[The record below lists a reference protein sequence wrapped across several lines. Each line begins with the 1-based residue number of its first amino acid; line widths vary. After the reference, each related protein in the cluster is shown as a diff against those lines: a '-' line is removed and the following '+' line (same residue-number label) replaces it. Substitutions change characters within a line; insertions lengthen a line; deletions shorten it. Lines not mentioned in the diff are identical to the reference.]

1 MSDETV
7 NAPVPAQEA
16 AQEPAAQKEDAP
28 IVPAK
33 SAEEDAAPTESKP
46 ASEPADANANAT
58 APAAE
63 DSSKPADD
71 SADKAPEAPA
81 GKADVEMAD
90 SAPPAEAPAADPEDS
105 SAPAPADAAAAATP
119 GKAKTPAKRKS
130 VGAADAKGKKL
141 NKKASKARILHLDAQ
156 PGDHYFVKLK
166 GFPQWPVII
175 CDEDMLPAS
184 LIKSRPVTAKRADGT
199 YRDDYADGAKKAGD
213 RTFPVMYLSTN
224 EFGWVSNSDL
234 IDLDPTTV
242 MDVKMD
248 KMRKDLQIAHELASQ
263 NHPLSHYK
271 ELLQQYQEDLLE
283 QEKAKEAKAAAKA
296 TPKGKKAKAAVDEDG
311 DVDMDD
317 AADED
322 GTPAKEKKSAKKRK
336 AEDTAETPARSDSVK
351 KPKIKLTMNSTPK
364 TNGTAAP
371 SAKSAKTAEPKAA
384 KPKAKKAKETEEKK
398 AEKEPATPK
407 EPTLTAEEKHQRKEK
422 EVLFLRHKL
431 QKGLLTRDQEPKE
444 EEMKSMSGYIGTLE
458 EYPDLEVSIIRAT
471 KINKVLKAILKLDNI
486 PKEAEFQLKPRSQT
500 LLDKWNKLLASDST
514 PSAPAEVANGVNGTK
529 EAKTNG
535 VKEKSEG
542 TEEKPKEE
550 SKEESKGPKE
560 SAKADDATAA
570 TESTSGVATTTA
582 AE

>member
-1 MSDETV
+1 MT
-7 NAPVPAQEA
+7 
-16 AQEPAAQKEDAP
+16 
-28 IVPAK
+28 
-33 SAEEDAAPTESKP
+33 
-46 ASEPADANANAT
+46 
-58 APAAE
+58 
-63 DSSKPADD
+63 
-71 SADKAPEAPA
+71 
-81 GKADVEMAD
+81 D
-90 SAPPAEAPAADPEDS
+90 SAPPAEAPAADAEE
-105 SAPAPADAAAAATP
+105 SAAPAAATP

-175 CDEDMLPAS
+175 CDEDMLPHS
-184 LIKSRPVTAKRADGT
+184 LLRSRPVTAKRADGT

-213 RTFPVMYLSTN
+213 RTFPVMYLHTN
-224 EFGWVSNSDL
+224 EFGWVPNSDL
-234 IDLDPTTV
+234 IDLDPATV

-248 KMRKDLQIAHELASQ
+248 KMRKDLQVAYELASH

-271 ELLQQYQEDLLE
+271 ELLQQYQEDLME

-296 TPKGKKAKAAVDEDG
+296 TPKGKKAKATVDEDG

-322 GTPAKEKKSAKKRK
+322 DAAPKEKKSAKKRK

-351 KPKIKLTMNSTPK
+351 KPKIKLTTSLTPK
-364 TNGTAAP
+364 TNGAAAP
-371 SAKSAKTAEPKAA
+371 AAKPAKTAEPKAA
-384 KPKAKKAKETEEKK
+384 KPKAKKAKESEEKK
-398 AEKEPATPK
+398 AEKEPTTPK
-407 EPTLTAEEKHQRKEK
+407 EPALSAEEKHQRKEVSALKEQTSEATLTIFQK

-444 EEMKSMSGYIGTLE
+444 EEMKAMSDYIGTLE
-458 EYPDLEVSIIRAT
+458 GYPDLEVSIIRVT

-486 PKEAEFQLKPRSQT
+486 PKEAEFQLKPRSQA
-500 LLDKWNKLLASDST
+500 LLDKWNKLLASDS
-514 PSAPAEVANGVNGTK
+514 APAAAATEPANGVNGSK

-542 TEEKPKEE
+542 AEEKAKEEPKGAKEEPKE
-550 SKEESKGPKE
+550 PKE
-560 SAKADDATAA
+560 VAKTGEASASTETASGAA
-570 TESTSGVATTTA
+570 TIPAT
-582 AE
+582 E